1 MPDLAVDGTPLWGD
15 PPYETTMDRDLRRL
29 YGMRLDH
36 YDLLLARQG
45 GVCAICKRPPLAGK
59 RLVVDEDHSTR
70 MIRGLLCARDNRLTT
85 EAREAYLADPPA
97 APLGWYVPEKQWDV
111 RQARNASRARRHQE
125 AKAAAKVSE
134 KRNDPVFGQPTSTS
148 PLREYLA
155 RAGIPSAGVTAA
167 AIERMEQEHQ
177 SDHER
182 ALAESAA
189 WSGGHVDMPP
199 DPPRE
204 EAPTRRRGLLGRLF
218 G

>member
-125 AKAAAKVSE
+125 AKAAAK
-134 KRNDPVFGQPTSTS
+134 QPAAAPPTS
-148 PLREYLA
+148 PLRAALA

-189 WSGGHVDMPP
+189 WSGGRVQVEP

-204 EAPTRRRGLLGRLF
+204 EAPARRRGLLGRLF